1 MRFTSDLNIQ
11 ERTVTQTN
19 DVYVFLFFKEIKQ
32 KAKGFMFTDK
42 YYFNISKLYFFF
54 FFAKKIIQDN
64 QTIPFFIGKNTI
76 TKIS

>member
-1 MRFTSDLNIQ
+1 MRFIGDLNIQ

-19 DVYVFLFFKEIKQ
+19 DVYVFFFKEIKQ

-54 FFAKKIIQDN
+54 AKKIIQDN

>member
-1 MRFTSDLNIQ
+1 MSF
-11 ERTVTQTN
+11 
-19 DVYVFLFFKEIKQ
+19 FFKEIKQ

-54 FFAKKIIQDN
+54 AKKIIQDN